1 MQPYVVVGFLW
12 GLSVENDDYIMSST
26 TGGYSYGMQGHV
38 DLPWFS
44 IGPVVGVDLY
54 LFSCIALQLEYGYR
68 WGIDARFDGHYTDG
82 RSNRTGFRHA
92 RVNRHAVSVGLK
104 VTSPFSF
111 SRRDANSLRD
121 VGLPSLFDILVG
133 N

>member
-1 MQPYVVVGFLW
+1 MAPNEWFVQPYVGAGFLW

-68 WGIDARFDGHYTDG
+68 WGIDAL
-82 RSNRTGFRHA
+82 
-92 RVNRHAVSVGLK
+92 V
-104 VTSPFSF
+104 
-111 SRRDANSLRD
+111 DANSLRD
-121 VGLPSLFDILVG
+121 VGLPFLFDILVG